1 MGNKVTLTH
10 NDYGDPE
17 EKTECLLKK
26 CVVVAYSLKP
36 AKLSIMCELTHSL
49 EHRGA
54 SSTKSILTLPW
65 LPSGII
71 ILPS

>member
-36 AKLSIMCELTHSL
+36 AKLSIMCEL

-54 SSTKSILTLPW
+54 SSTKSILTFP
-65 LPSGII
+65 
-71 ILPS
+71 